1 MGTLTVKDN
10 RAPASL
16 APPSSVYP
24 WVLLGLL
31 WMVSLFNAADRSILI
46 AVMPQLRTAFSL
58 DRTQLALL
66 NSLFLGVYAVSS
78 FVSGFLGDTL
88 RRSRIVIFGLMFWSA
103 STGLCSMAATFPML
117 LALRAVVGVGES
129 SYYPSGTALIGDW
142 TKPGFRS
149 RALSLHQTAVFAG
162 GGIGALAAGLLAD
175 HFGWRAPFMV
185 FAVLGLAHAFILMKF
200 LKDRPAGDGVAKPR
214 ASLTPLKVL
223 FKTPSAL
230 MLCGVFA
237 LGAGAATG
245 IQIWAP
251 TYVHDSLK
259 LSLASSAFYGLA
271 SINLAGFLSVPLG
284 GVLADMLAKRYVTGR
299 FLTLA
304 IGLGVAGL
312 TLLPLATVHT
322 AAAIGCVLLAAS
334 FGKGLFDGCIYAAM
348 QDVIPASARS
358 TAVGFMTMI
367 GFLGGAVAPFLIAK
381 LAGPFGMA
389 VAITSMAL
397 LYFTAALVLLLWTR
411 RTAVD
416 IRAAAAAVAVPA

>member
-1 MGTLTVKDN
+1 LNDVSHTKG
-10 RAPASL
+10 PGQ
-16 APPSSVYP
+16 PSSVYP

-31 WMVSLFNAADRSILI
+31 WLVSLFNAADRSILI

-78 FVSGFLGDTL
+78 FGSGFLGDSV

-103 STGLCSMAATFPML
+103 STGICSLAASFPML
-117 LALRAVVGVGES
+117 LAMRAVVGVGES
-129 SYYPSGTALIGDW
+129 SYYPAGTALIGDW
-142 TKPGFRS
+142 TKPAVRS

-162 GGIGALAAGLLAD
+162 GGIGALAAGFLAD
-175 HFGWRAPFMV
+175 RYGWRAPFMV
-185 FAVLGLAHAFILMKF
+185 FAVLGLVHACFLLKF
-200 LKDRPAGDGVAKPR
+200 LKDRPTSAGAPKPR
-214 ASLTPLKVL
+214 ASWTPLKVL

-245 IQIWAP
+245 IQVWAP

-271 SINLAGFLSVPLG
+271 SVNLAGFVSVPLG
-284 GVLADMLAKRYVTGR
+284 GVLADMLGKRYVTGR

-312 TLLPLATVHT
+312 TLLPLATAHT

-358 TAVGFMTMI
+358 TAVGFMTMT
-367 GFLGGAVAPFLIAK
+367 GFLGGGVAPLLIAK

-389 VAITSMAL
+389 AAITSMAL
-397 LYFTAALVLLLWTR
+397 LYFVGAIVLLVATR
-411 RTAVD
+411 RTAID
-416 IRAAAAAVAVPA
+416 IRAAAAIAALV